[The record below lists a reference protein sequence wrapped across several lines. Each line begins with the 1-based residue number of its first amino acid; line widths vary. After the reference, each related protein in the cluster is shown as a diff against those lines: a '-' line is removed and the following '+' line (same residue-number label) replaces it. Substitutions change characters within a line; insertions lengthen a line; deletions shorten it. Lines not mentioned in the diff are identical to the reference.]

1 MELSAREIATY
12 LNGEVEGNPDVKV
25 SGFARIEQATQ
36 DTLCFLAN
44 PKYEE
49 YLYKTGAGIAIVNK
63 SFTLRQQ
70 APSSCTIVWVDDAYR
85 GIATLLDIYATL
97 NAVRRSGREY
107 PSRVSWR
114 AKVGKG
120 CYIGAFSYIS
130 KGAKVGNNVK
140 IFPHVYIGNNATVGD
155 NCILYPGV
163 TIYAGCHVGSGC
175 ILHAGA
181 VIGSDGF
188 GFAPDE
194 NKNYKK
200 IPQIGNVTLEDD
212 VEIGANTCIDRATMG
227 STTIHRGVKLDNL
240 VHIAHNVE
248 VGKNTVMAAL
258 TGIAGSTKI
267 GEGCMF
273 GGQSGVIGHLTI
285 GNNVSLTAKAG
296 VSSNIKDGETHMGFP
311 NIPVGAYR
319 RSHVVFK
326 NLPDLQKK
334 VFQLEQEIR
343 ALKGNAK

>member
-12 LNGEVEGNPDVKV
+12 LNGEVEGNPDTKV

-36 DTLCFLAN
+36 NTLCFLAN
-44 PKYEE
+44 PKYES
-49 YLYKTGAGIAIVNK
+49 YLYTTGAGIAVVSK
-63 SFTLRQQ
+63 SFKLRQP
-70 APSSCTIVWVDDAYR
+70 PSCAVVWVDDAYR

-97 NAVRRSGREY
+97 NAVQRRGREY

-114 AKVGKG
+114 AKVGKN
-120 CYIGAFSYIS
+120 CYIGAFAYIA

-140 IFPHVYIGNNATVGD
+140 IFPRVYIGNNATVGD
-155 NCILYPGV
+155 SCILYPGV
-163 TIYAGCHVGSGC
+163 TIYAGCHVGNSC

-194 NKNYKK
+194 NKRYKK
-200 IPQIGNVTLEDD
+200 IPQIGNVVLEDD
-212 VEIGANTCIDRATMG
+212 VEVGANTCIDRATMG
-227 STTIHRGVKLDNL
+227 STVIHRGVKLDNL

-273 GGQSGVIGHLTI
+273 GGQSGVIGHLTV
-285 GNNVSLTAKAG
+285 GNNVSLTARAG
-296 VSSNIKDGETHMGFP
+296 VASNIKDNETHMGFP
-311 NIPVGAYR
+311 NMPIGLYR
-319 RSHVVFK
+319 RSHVVFR

-334 VFQLEQEIR
+334 VQQLEQEISNI
-343 ALKGNAK
+343 KSKT

>member
-36 DTLCFLAN
+36 NTLCFLAN

-49 YLYKTGAGIAIVNK
+49 YLYKTGAGIVVINK
-63 SFTLRQQ
+63 SFKLQQ
-70 APSSCTIVWVDDAYR
+70 QVPYAIVWVDDAYR

-97 NAVRRSGREY
+97 SVSQKTGRER
-107 PSRVSWR
+107 PSYISWR
-114 AKVGKG
+114 AKVGKK
-120 CYIGAFSYIS
+120 CYIGAFSYIAR
-130 KGAKVGNNVK
+130 GAKVGNNVK
-140 IFPHVYIGNNATVGD
+140 IFPRVYIGNNATIGD
-155 NCILYPGV
+155 NCILYPGA
-163 TIYAGCHVGSGC
+163 TIYAGCHVGNSC

-181 VIGSDGF
+181 VVGSDGF

-200 IPQIGNVTLEDD
+200 IPQIGNVLIEDN
-212 VEIGANTCIDRATMG
+212 VEIGANACIDRATMG
-227 STTIHRGVKLDNL
+227 STIIRSGVKLDNL
-240 VHIAHNVE
+240 VHIAHNVD

-258 TGIAGSTKI
+258 TGIAGSSKI

-285 GNNVSLTAKAG
+285 GNNVSLTARAG
-296 VSSNIKDGETHMGFP
+296 VSNNIKDGETHMGFP
-311 NIPVGAYR
+311 NMPISTYR
-319 RSHVVFK
+319 RSHVIFK

-334 VFQLEQEIR
+334 VFQLEQEI
-343 ALKGNAK
+343 KQIKSGK

>member
-1 MELSAREIATY
+1 MELSAQEIATY
-12 LNGEVEGNPDVKV
+12 LSGEIEGNPDVKV

-63 SFTLRQQ
+63 SFKLRQ
-70 APSSCTIVWVDDAYR
+70 PTTCTVVWVDDAYR

-97 NAVRRSGREY
+97 SAAQRSGREY

-114 AKVGKG
+114 AKVGKK

-130 KGAKVGNNVK
+130 KGAKIGNNVK
-140 IFPHVYIGNNATVGD
+140 IFPRVYIGNNVTVGD

-163 TIYAGCHVGSGC
+163 TIYAGCRVGSGC

-200 IPQIGNVTLEDD
+200 IPQIGSVVVEDD

-227 STTIHRGVKLDNL
+227 ATVIRRGVKLDNL

-273 GGQSGVIGHLTI
+273 GGQSGVIGHLNI
-285 GNNVSLTAKAG
+285 GNNVSLTARAG
-296 VSSNIKDGETHMGFP
+296 VSSNIKDNETHMGFP
-311 NIPVGAYR
+311 NMPIGAYR
-319 RSHVVFK
+319 RSYVIFK

-334 VFQLEQEIR
+334 VSLLEREISSIKK
-343 ALKGNAK
+343 AEQ